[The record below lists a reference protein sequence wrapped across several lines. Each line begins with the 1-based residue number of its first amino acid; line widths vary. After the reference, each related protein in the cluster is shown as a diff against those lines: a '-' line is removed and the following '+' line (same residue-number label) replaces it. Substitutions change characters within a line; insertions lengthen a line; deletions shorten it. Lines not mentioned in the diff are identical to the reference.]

1 MPNPGDLVPYGDDAI
16 VRRQDDTNR
25 RLREQGAARS
35 LAASTIGAGGL
46 LVKDGGSITIQG
58 TGAFN
63 TNGVINTTGS
73 FSAGTT
79 ISAGGNISGG
89 GFNTAG
95 AIVGNTVST
104 NGLSTGSAS
113 VSGDINLT
121 GDLYTPHGLATPV
134 TSGYFAAYING
145 DGRLGRTVSAR
156 RYKRDITAWA
166 PEKQAIFALQ
176 LVTYRLKSN
185 VLTMGDDAPVEVGL
199 IAEELVALGLGWL
212 VLYIDGEVEGIAYEK
227 ISLALLP
234 VVQDHETR
242 MLEQEAA
249 TADIAARLAALE
261 AAA

>member
-16 VRRQDDTNR
+16 PRRMDDFRRQ
-25 RLREQGAARS
+25 LREVSAARS
-35 LAASTIGAGGL
+35 LEASSIGSGGL
-46 LVKDGGSITIQG
+46 VVKDGGSITIEG
-58 TGAFN
+58 TGALN
-63 TNGVINTTGS
+63 VGS
-73 FSAGTT
+73 GALNSAGSIAAGTT
-79 ISAGGNISGG
+79 ITAGGNISAG
-89 GFNTAG
+89 GFSTGG
-95 AIVGNTVST
+95 AIVGNTVSA

-113 VSGDINLT
+113 VSGDINLA

-234 VVQDHETR
+234 VVQDHEAR
-242 MLEQEAA
+242 MLEQEAV
-249 TADIAARLAALE
+249 TASLSARLAALE
-261 AAA
+261 RA